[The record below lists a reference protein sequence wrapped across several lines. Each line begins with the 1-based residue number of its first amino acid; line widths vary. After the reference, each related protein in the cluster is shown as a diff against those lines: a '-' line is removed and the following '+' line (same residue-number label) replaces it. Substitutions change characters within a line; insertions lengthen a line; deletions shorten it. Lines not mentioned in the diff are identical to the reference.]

1 MVSMWSSYNLYHK
14 FSFYGNEVLA
24 FGSFF
29 MYLFILKLRER
40 ITEED
45 PWERLT
51 RFVAPVL
58 LFYVMISV
66 LLIHI
71 IYVGRLA
78 TGDSANLPQINPL
91 HFVLSNY
98 GFPFAFYFVFLSYLE
113 SKDILKSFCI
123 VHKPLVLSAFLVLFT
138 LFIWLYEQWL
148 RLLFQGASF
157 YADLAY
163 FANPIGPFN
172 SWNRVEMLPG
182 LIGSIIAIAN
192 MLVLYVQMRKP
203 LPKIGKE
210 EEKMPYAFSLFQ
222 FLTKISEVIGG
233 TSITIFR
240 SAIDGYNKRFDKEV
254 QVEDTIKLSN
264 IPEEEWPE
272 FIEFVLG
279 IFYMCIGPITWEEAK
294 QIEGLEEI
302 VRRAKG

>member
-1 MVSMWSSYNLYHK
+1 MLQLLPYLSRPENLLWLIGIFCIFLVPFLVVYVINKRFERAGKSRSKFSYLFWLALILTITYCVMVSMWSSYNLYHK

-98 GFPFAFYFVFLSYLE
+98 GFLLRFIRFSILS
-113 SKDILKSFCI
+113 
-123 VHKPLVLSAFLVLFT
+123 
-138 LFIWLYEQWL
+138 
-148 RLLFQGASF
+148 
-157 YADLAY
+157 
-163 FANPIGPFN
+163 
-172 SWNRVEMLPG
+172 
-182 LIGSIIAIAN
+182 
-192 MLVLYVQMRKP
+192 
-203 LPKIGKE
+203 
-210 EEKMPYAFSLFQ
+210 
-222 FLTKISEVIGG
+222 
-233 TSITIFR
+233 
-240 SAIDGYNKRFDKEV
+240 
-254 QVEDTIKLSN
+254 
-264 IPEEEWPE
+264 
-272 FIEFVLG
+272 G
-279 IFYMCIGPITWEEAK
+279 I
-294 QIEGLEEI
+294 
-302 VRRAKG
+302 